1 MVFWGELKTPKFRS
15 EIFWPLEKTI
25 SKLFKNVKS
34 LEISKW
40 IYFNFE
46 VCMYHFPTYPPSPY
60 LLWKVL
66 WTWQVR
72 LMDPIE
78 QNYQEGNEIM
88 TYFSRFFGKLFVLKS
103 LVRLHK
109 KTAYLW
115 YTLLDVYYCLSLS
128 KQKAK
133 RLDCLELCKKS
144 LLEQII
150 F

>member
-1 MVFWGELKTPKFRS
+1 
-15 EIFWPLEKTI
+15 
-25 SKLFKNVKS
+25 
-34 LEISKW
+34 
-40 IYFNFE
+40 
-46 VCMYHFPTYPPSPY
+46 
-60 LLWKVL
+60 
-66 WTWQVR
+66 
-72 LMDPIE
+72 MDPIE

-115 YTLLDVYYCLSLS
+115 NTLLDVYYCLSLS

-133 RLDCLELCKKS
+133 RLDYLELCKKS
-144 LLEQII
+144 LIEQII

>member
-1 MVFWGELKTPKFRS
+1 METVVVSWLIS
-15 EIFWPLEKTI
+15 EKQTKQKRKKGIH
-25 SKLFKNVKS
+25 
-34 LEISKW
+34 
-40 IYFNFE
+40 FNFE
-46 VCMYHFPTYPPSPY
+46 VGMYDVCTTFQPSPSSPY

-133 RLDCLELCKKS
+133 RLHCLENCKKS
-144 LLEQII
+144 IIKEQISFRSRI
-150 F
+150 A

>member
-1 MVFWGELKTPKFRS
+1 MKKKC
-15 EIFWPLEKTI
+15 IQI
-25 SKLFKNVKS
+25 SKHLKNVINLK
-34 LEISKW
+34 LNTG

-46 VCMYHFPTYPPSPY
+46 VCMYVPLSNLPFSPY

-133 RLDCLELCKKS
+133 RLHCLVKCKNRKIILCT
-144 LLEQII
+144 LLDQQMVKISQ
-150 F
+150 FS